1 MPHWKTLTSRPYI
14 GSWDIPEGKELRGV
28 IERVEGAEL
37 FNPDSKTTQKKPVLY
52 FKNKKKGFVANTT
65 NCKTISTLV
74 GTTDYTK
81 WIGQEIV
88 IYVTKTLVQG
98 DNGPEQVPCLRVRP
112 TTTKAK
118 K

>member
-1 MPHWKTLTSRPYI
+1 MPHWKTLMDKPYI
-14 GSWDIPEGKELRGV
+14 GSWDVPEGKELRGT

-37 FNPDSKTTQKKPVLY
+37 FNPENKQTQKKPVVY
-52 FKNKKKGFVANTT
+52 FKGKKKGFVANTT
-65 NCKTISTLV
+65 NCKTIASIV
-74 GTTDYTK
+74 GSSDYTK
-81 WIGQEIV
+81 WIGTAIT

-112 TTTKAK
+112 K